1 LAVGDLVMDFLQTI
15 LLGLIQGLTEWLPV
29 SSTGHLRL
37 AETFMGLQLPVV
49 FDGLLHVGTVFVTF
63 VFFRKDIGNVLVS
76 LSRRDFSSENGRLI
90 PLIIVGTLPTVIVG
104 MFFGDM
110 IDAFFK
116 GFVPLAGAFVF
127 CGIML
132 YLSKTGKETD
142 NNLSLTD
149 ALVLG
154 TAQGIAIIPGVS
166 RSGLTIA
173 TALLLGVRREKA
185 FAFSFLLSVPAIL
198 GAVSLTFY
206 NERDALVTSGIG
218 LTEILVGVFVSMA
231 VGYLALKLLGRL
243 LQIKKFHLFGFYC
256 WIVAIVLI
264 GLSLGGF

>member
-1 LAVGDLVMDFLQTI
+1 MDFLQTI

-49 FDGLLHVGTVFVTF
+49 FDGLLHVGTVFVTL
-63 VFFRKDIGNVLVS
+63 VFFRKDISNVLVS
-76 LSRRDFSSENGRLI
+76 LGRRDFRSESGRLI
-90 PLIIVGTLPTVIVG
+90 PLIIVGTLPTAIVG
-104 MFFGDM
+104 LFFGDT
-110 IDAFFK
+110 IDTFFK
-116 GFVPLAGAFVF
+116 GFVPLAGAFAF

-142 NNLSLTD
+142 SNLSLTD
-149 ALVLG
+149 ALVIG

-173 TALLLGVRREKA
+173 TALLLGIKREKA

-198 GAVSLTFY
+198 GAVGLTFY
-206 NERDALVTSGIG
+206 NEHVALVASGIG
-218 LTEILVGVFVSMA
+218 LTEILVGVVVSMA
-231 VGYLALKLLGRL
+231 VGYLALKLLGRV

-256 WIVAIVLI
+256 WIAAIVLI